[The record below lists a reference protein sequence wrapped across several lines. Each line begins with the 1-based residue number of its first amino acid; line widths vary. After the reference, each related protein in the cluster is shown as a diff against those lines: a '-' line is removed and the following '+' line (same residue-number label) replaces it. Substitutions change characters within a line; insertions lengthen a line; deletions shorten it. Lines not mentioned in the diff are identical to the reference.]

1 MSFYYIQKGRIDL
14 KRLVSIIVLIVM
26 LCVNLSVYA
35 KDMETLTGRS
45 LILASGD
52 GKVLFEKNADE
63 KLPPAS
69 VTKITTALLVMEAI
83 DQGKVS
89 FEDIV
94 TVSETAA
101 NKTGSHIF
109 LAPGE
114 EMSVKDLMKGLMVAS
129 GNDAAIALAEH
140 LCGSEEAFVKEMNA
154 KAKKLGMKN
163 TNYVNCNGLDA
174 DNHYSSARDIMI
186 VTSELMKYEKIFEF
200 STIWMDTLRNGEFQL
215 ANTNKLVRFYEGANG
230 MKTGSTSIA
239 KYCLSATA
247 KRNDVQLIAVVL
259 QAPTSKDR
267 FGDAST
273 MLNYGFNTY
282 ENVKVCEKGKV
293 HSYADVIKGTQNS
306 VGLMF
311 ENDFSSLEKKGNA
324 QNIHYEIKNIEEF
337 VTAPVKKGEKLGTAE
352 IYNGEEKIGEV
363 SLVARDSIE
372 KVTLWYTF
380 TKLYNTFANF
390 II

>member
-1 MSFYYIQKGRIDL
+1 M
-14 KRLVSIIVLIVM
+14 KRLVSIIVLIVT

-163 TNYVNCNGLDA
+163 TNYINCNGLDA

-293 HSYADVIKGTQNS
+293 HSYTDVKKGTQNS

-352 IYNGEEKIGEV
+352 IYNGEKKIGEV